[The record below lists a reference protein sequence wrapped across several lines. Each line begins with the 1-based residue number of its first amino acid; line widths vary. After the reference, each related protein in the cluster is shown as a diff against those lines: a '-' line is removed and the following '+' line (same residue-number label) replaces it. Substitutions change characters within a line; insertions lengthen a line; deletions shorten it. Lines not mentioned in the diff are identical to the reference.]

1 MSTTLNL
8 LLSNYTVAVTTAS
21 ESSALAVDQLADR
34 LQNLTNPREI
44 VSIIESVSGVEQTV
58 VKNPQTEEVV
68 LSSGLLTPEE

>member
-8 LLSNYTVAVTTAS
+8 LLSNYTVSVTTAS
-21 ESSALAVDQLADR
+21 ESSSLAVEQLFDM

-44 VSIIESVSGVEQTV
+44 VSTIESVSGVEQTV

-68 LSSGLLTPEE
+68 LSSGLLTPEA